1 MMQAIE
7 YPSYQVVAIGQ
18 DGTLIA
24 TLIHSEW
31 VEFVNG
37 QINDSN
43 REWYS
48 TPGWKFIYNLT
59 GVGYF
64 PRGITIQ
71 LSGAPVIIIDGNYI
85 RDERLLAHE
94 YGHALGMGHT
104 SAPTMMNPVSALRTF
119 DSEGL
124 RKKFRDNF
132 PEFSHYLRSSYFVYV
147 PPALA
152 MASLAYLLI
161 DKEALKSVRK
171 KKKRRR
177 QKRR

>member
-1 MMQAIE
+1 MEAIE
-7 YPSYQVVAIGQ
+7 FPSYQVLAIGK

-31 VEFVNG
+31 VEYVNG
-37 QINDSN
+37 QLGPDNM
-43 REWYS
+43 EWYA
-48 TPGWKFIYNLT
+48 TPTWKLIYNKT

-64 PRGITIQ
+64 PRGITKF
-71 LSGAPVIIIDGNYI
+71 LSGSPVIIVDGNYAK
-85 RDERLLAHE
+85 DERLLAHE

-104 SAPTMMNPVSALRTF
+104 SAPTMMNPIAALRTF
-119 DSEGL
+119 DQENL
-124 RKKFRDNF
+124 RDKFRSNF
-132 PEFSHYLRSSYFVYV
+132 PEFSQYIRPSFCVYV

-152 MASLAYLLI
+152 VASLAYLLI

>member
-7 YPSYQVVAIGQ
+7 YPSYKVVAIGK

-24 TLIHSEW
+24 TLIHTEW

-48 TPGWKFIYNLT
+48 TPIWQFIYNLT

-71 LSGAPVIIIDGNYI
+71 LSGSPVIIIDGNYI

-104 SAPTMMNPVSALRTF
+104 SSLTMMNPISALRTF

-124 RKKFRDNF
+124 RQRFRDNF
-132 PEFSHYLRSSYFVYV
+132 PEFSSYLRPSYFVYV

-152 MASLAYLLI
+152 VASLAYLVI

-171 KKKRRR
+171 RKKRRR
-177 QKRR
+177 QKRK